1 MNYFAYFLIYILVD
15 ILLDINRNETKST
28 VHW

>member
-28 VHW
+28 VRW